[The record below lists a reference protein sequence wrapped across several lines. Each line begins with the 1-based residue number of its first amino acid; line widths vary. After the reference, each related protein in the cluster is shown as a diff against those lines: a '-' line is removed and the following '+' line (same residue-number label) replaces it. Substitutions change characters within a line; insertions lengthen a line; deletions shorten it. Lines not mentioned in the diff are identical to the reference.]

1 MAIQNKS
8 LLMSG
13 KGKNN
18 STIITIIEDSDFWI
32 RLEIFYQIIRPYDC
46 MTKLFESDNMTL
58 AQITTSWAWL
68 AGILENLP
76 PPLLEVKTFLRNKL
90 NNRWQKI
97 YDPAFIVSWTLHPSN
112 DPNYL
117 MYGVALD
124 IQEMAYQLFKK
135 LYPHYNINAFLER

>member
-1 MAIQNKS
+1 
-8 LLMSG
+8 
-13 KGKNN
+13 
-18 STIITIIEDSDFWI
+18 
-32 RLEIFYQIIRPYDC
+32 

-135 LYPHYNINAFLER
+135 LYPHYNINAFLEGWLAYRNKIGIFSKQSLWAPIFINNPMKFWQSIEEIYPKLSVFAQ